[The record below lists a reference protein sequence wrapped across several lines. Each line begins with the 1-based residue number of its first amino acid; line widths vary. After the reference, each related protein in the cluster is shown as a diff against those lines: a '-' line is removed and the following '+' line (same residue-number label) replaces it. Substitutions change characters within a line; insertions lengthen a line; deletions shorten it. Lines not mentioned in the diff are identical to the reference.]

1 MASMNVSLSSSDA
14 LIVVDVQN
22 DFCPGG
28 ALPAP
33 EGDKVVPPLNA
44 YAKRFDQEGLPV
56 AASRDW
62 HPEDHMSFQQEG
74 GPWPPHCVQGT
85 NGAEYHPELKL
96 PASTHHVK
104 KGTDKDAEDY
114 SAFLGHP
121 GLEAFLRENDVER
134 VFVGGLTT
142 EYCVKETVMDAL
154 EAGFDAFVLEDAVKG
169 VNANEGDAQKA
180 LGEMTEGGATRIEAT
195 DIDA

>member
-1 MASMNVSLSSSDA
+1 MNVSLSSSDA

-44 YAKRFDQEGLPV
+44 YIEAFHEEGSPI

-62 HPEDHMSFQQEG
+62 HPEDHMSFRKEG
-74 GPWPPHCVQGT
+74 GPWPPHCIQGSQ
-85 NGAEYHPELKL
+85 GAAYHQDLEIPE
-96 PASTHHVK
+96 ATHHVK
-104 KGTDKDAEDY
+104 KGTDPNAEDY

-121 GLEAFLRENDVER
+121 DLATFLEENDVDR

-142 EYCVKETVMDAL
+142 EYCVKRTVLDAL
-154 EAGFDAFVLEDAVKG
+154 EEGYDVFVLQDAIKG
-169 VNANEGDAQKA
+169 VNVEHGDAEEA
-180 LGEMTEGGATRIEAT
+180 LDEMRNAGASLITRA
-195 DIDA
+195 DVQP